1 VVITSS
7 IMVAEVPVGTMVR
20 EEAIVRLREEVG
32 VQTTDAVGATCQ
44 HQFYCKMGGVGV
56 TSMKFVGS
64 RLTLRIIR
72 GTN

>member
-1 VVITSS
+1 
-7 IMVAEVPVGTMVR
+7 MVAEVPVGTMVR
-20 EEAIVRLREEVG
+20 EEATVRLRKEEEVG

-56 TSMKFVGS
+56 TSIKFVGS
-64 RLTLRIIR
+64 RLMLRIIR